1 MLHYLA
7 QKLYLLEVLRNLRH
21 NDTNI
26 ELAAYTWRT
35 KCNIT
40 GSLMLGLLLL
50 DLAMLMG
57 RDGRVYTVQCSW
69 FWRGFL
75 HHVYRLRFHPMLDCT
90 SLLEGKN
97 QSTVRLIL
105 EARCSSFGYMG
116 WAFKNYY
123 SKFWAFRPLKN
134 SI

>member
-26 ELAAYTWRT
+26 ELTAYTWRT

-57 RDGRVYTVQCSW
+57 RDGGVYMVWCGW

-75 HHVYRLRFHPMLDCT
+75 HHAYGLWFHLMLDCT
-90 SLLEGKN
+90 SLLECKN
-97 QSTVRLIL
+97 RSTQGVVNLSGSVWFVRLCVL
-105 EARCSSFGYMG
+105 GF
-116 WAFKNYY
+116 
-123 SKFWAFRPLKN
+123 
-134 SI
+134 

>member
-26 ELAAYTWRT
+26 ELAAYNWRT

-75 HHVYRLRFHPMLDCT
+75 HTTPIGCGFTLCLTAPHFWKVRISLYR
-90 SLLEGKN
+90 
-97 QSTVRLIL
+97 VRLIL

-116 WAFKNYY
+116 WAFKIIIL
-123 SKFWAFRPLKN
+123 SFGLLDL
-134 SI
+134 

>member
-26 ELAAYTWRT
+26 ELAAYNWRT

-75 HHVYRLRFHPMLDCT
+75 HHTYRLWFHPILDRT
-90 SLLEGKN
+90 SLLEDKN
-97 QSTVRLIL
+97 QSTQGVVNLSGSVRFVRLYGL
-105 EARCSSFGYMG
+105 DF
-116 WAFKNYY
+116 
-123 SKFWAFRPLKN
+123 
-134 SI
+134 